1 MPPADLIDLDPADL
15 AALIEW
21 YEAMGVD
28 VALGEEAV
36 DRFAAPARVPMAAA
50 AAQGRARG
58 APPADP
64 ARTPASPPA
73 APSAPLPAVAP
84 SDDPVMAA
92 RAAAAAAT
100 SLDELRALLE
110 RFEGCGLSKT
120 AKNLVFAD
128 GNPAARLML
137 VGEAPGRDE
146 DIAGRP
152 FVGRSGQLLD
162 KMLAAIG
169 FDRTTAYIANVVY
182 WRPPGNREPS
192 DLEVSICRPFILR
205 QIELVSPAVLV
216 FLGNQPSK
224 ALFGRDAAVGIRKFR
239 GRWKSFETGA
249 VTVPTLP
256 TFHPAYL
263 LRQPAEKRLAWQDFL
278 EIRRRLSSA

>member
-1 MPPADLIDLDPADL
+1 MPPAADLIDLDPADL
-15 AALIEW
+15 AALIQW

-36 DRFAAPARVPMAAA
+36 DRFAAPVRAPMAAA
-50 AAQGRARG
+50 AAGQGRARAEPPAPAG
-58 APPADP
+58 PARSPAPPPTAL
-64 ARTPASPPA
+64 PA
-73 APSAPLPAVAP
+73 AAP

-128 GNPAARLML
+128 GNPAAKLML

-169 FDRTTAYIANVVY
+169 FDRKSAYIANVVY

-205 QIELVSPAVLV
+205 QIELVGPAVLV

-224 ALFGRDAAVGIRKFR
+224 ALFGREAAVGIRKFR
-239 GRWKSFETGA
+239 GRWKSFETGGL
-249 VTVPTLP
+249 TVPTLP

-278 EIRRRLSSA
+278 EIRRRLASG